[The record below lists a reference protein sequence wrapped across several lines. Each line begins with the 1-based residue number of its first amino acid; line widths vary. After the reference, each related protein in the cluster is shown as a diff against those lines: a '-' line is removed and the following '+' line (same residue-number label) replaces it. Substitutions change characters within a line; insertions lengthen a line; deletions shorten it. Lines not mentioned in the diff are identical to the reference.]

1 MSNSITDAYTELVN
15 LRYQLYNSLFMM
27 LPLDAVQQTGV
38 WIPLLQGA
46 CNQGYE
52 QSKSPDTII
61 REFFQANK
69 PDFSERDQIDF
80 LFKTIQYIERL
91 IVLIDALEDAAYSQ
105 IHRVNGPHSWMQ
117 LAETVEQKGLR
128 DELAE
133 QLKTMAVRVVLTAHP
148 TQFYP
153 ESVLALISD
162 LKDAIAASHT
172 AEIRDL
178 LDQLGRTPFF
188 RKSKPSPLD
197 EAMMLMNY
205 LSQVFYP
212 AIGQLLDKVA
222 EDVPGAEEAITNLIQ
237 VGFWPG
243 GDRDGNPFVTVE
255 ITRQVAAR
263 LKMAI
268 LKCYAADLKK
278 LRRRLT
284 FAGIYDRLLELEKL
298 VDHELHGSKQD
309 EVLALDHLLAG
320 IEEIETR
327 VRYEQEGLFLQHVR
341 SFKRKLRCFGFHFA
355 SLDIRQDSRIIARTL
370 DELRANHPGLLP
382 DEFDQLSEP
391 EQIQALLS
399 VNGDVDPT
407 KLSDTVLRDTID
419 SVQVIAEIQQSNG
432 QAGAHRY
439 IISNCRGALDMARV
453 IALFRIGGWGGKKL
467 TVDIVPLFETID
479 DLRSAAASM
488 QLIYDQSAYR
498 DHLTR
503 RNSEQTV
510 MLGFSDGTKDGGY
523 LMANWAIYRAK
534 EEITRVSRAA
544 GTVVHFFDGRGGPPA
559 RGGGNSHLF
568 YSALGSS
575 IESKQIQLTLQGQT
589 ISSHYGILESATH
602 NLEMLLTAGLSSRLF
617 HRKQNDITDAQQKLI
632 DELAAISLEAYQDFK
647 NHPLFVPYLLERS
660 TLKYYGMANIGSRP
674 SRRGN
679 DKEFRFEDLRAIPF
693 VGAWSQLKQNVPGF
707 YGVGTALKKM
717 ESMGRLDEVKQLF
730 RECSLFR
737 AFIANSMQS
746 MSKTNFEITHYHAT
760 DERFGELW
768 ERIHDEFQ
776 LSYQLVLEIAGQ
788 SELLEDNP
796 RSRESIR
803 LRENVV
809 LPLLTIQQLAL
820 IRIQQEKARDGGGD
834 DELTSLYEKM
844 VMRSLFGNINA
855 TRNAV

>member
-1 MSNSITDAYTELVN
+1 MSSTIAEAYNELVN

-38 WIPLLQGA
+38 WIPLLQAA
-46 CNQGYE
+46 CKNGFDQN
-52 QSKSPDTII
+52 KSPDTIV
-61 REFFQANK
+61 RDFFAANK

-80 LFKTIQYIERL
+80 LYKTIKYIERQ
-91 IVLIDALEDAAYSQ
+91 IVLIDALEDSAYSQ
-105 IHRVNGPHSWMQ
+105 IHRVDGSHSWVQ
-117 LAETVEQKGLR
+117 LVDKAKQEGLQ
-128 DELAE
+128 DELAD
-133 QLKTMAVRVVLTAHP
+133 QLATMAVRIVLTAHP

-162 LKDAIAASHT
+162 LKDAIAANHT

-222 EDVPGAEEAITNLIQ
+222 EAVPGAEESITNLIQ

-255 ITRQVAAR
+255 ITRDVASR
-263 LKMAI
+263 LRTAI
-268 LKCYAADLKK
+268 LRCYAADLKK

-298 VDHELHGSKQD
+298 VDHELHGCEQD
-309 EVLALDHLLAG
+309 DTLALSDLLAG
-320 IEEIETR
+320 IEEIESR
-327 VRYEQEGLFLQHVR
+327 VRYEQEGLFLQHVQ

-370 DELRANHPGLLP
+370 NELRATHPHLLP
-382 DEFDQLSEP
+382 EDFDQRTED

-399 VNGDVDPT
+399 VNGDVDPA
-407 KLSDTVLRDTID
+407 KLTEPVLRDTID
-419 SVQVIAEIQQSNG
+419 SVRVVHEIQQSNG
-432 QAGAHRY
+432 EAGAHRY

-453 IALFRIGGWGGKKL
+453 IALFRVGGWREKEL

-479 DLRSAAASM
+479 DLRSAATSM
-488 QLIYDQSAYR
+488 QLIYEQSAYR
-498 DHLTR
+498 EHLNR
-503 RNSEQTV
+503 RKSEQTV
-510 MLGFSDGTKDGGY
+510 MVGFSDGTKDGGY

-534 EEITRVSRAA
+534 EEITRVSRST
-544 GTVVHFFDGRGGPPA
+544 GVVVHFFDGRGGPPA

-575 IESKQIQLTLQGQT
+575 IERKQIQLTLQGQT
-589 ISSHYGILESATH
+589 ISSHYGILQSATH

-617 HRKQNDITDAQQKLI
+617 NKQRNDITDSQQKLI
-632 DELAAISLEAYQDFK
+632 EEMASISLEAYQAFK
-647 NHPLFVPYLLERS
+647 SHPLFVPYLLERS

-707 YGVGTALKKM
+707 FGVGTALKKM
-717 ESMGRLDEVKQLF
+717 ERMGRLDEVKQLF

-746 MSKTNFEITHYHAT
+746 MSKTNFQLTHYHAT

-776 LSYQLVLEIAGQ
+776 LSYQLVLEISGQ
-788 SELLEDNP
+788 SELLADNP

-803 LRENVV
+803 LREKVV
-809 LPLLTIQQLAL
+809 LPLLTIQQHAL
-820 IRIQQEKARDGGGD
+820 IRIQQEIAKDGD
-834 DELTSLYEKM
+834 DELVSLYEKM